1 MHFKVASE
9 IRLSGYPPALYTELI
24 RLFTLDNPKA
34 LEAERLGRWFDPD
47 EQYLHFWRLEGGA
60 LVLPRGAA
68 RTIMNLARQY
78 DRVERSHW
86 QGETKA

>member
-9 IRLSGYPPALYTELI
+9 IRLSGYPPALYTKLT
-24 RLFTLDNPKA
+24 RLFTMDNPKA

-47 EQYLHFWRLEGGA
+47 EQYLHVWRLEGGA